1 MPSSFLTELS
11 SAAQPNNRRT
21 RSTSIVIKTMNLYD
35 ELLAREAVAQITDES
50 LIQKLNNESLSFYLG
65 IDPTGDSLH
74 VGHLFGLINCRRLQQ
89 AGHTPVLLVGGAT
102 GMIGDPSGKSA
113 ERNLLNQAAIDHN
126 VAALSAQIAK
136 LIDAKLVNNY
146 DWTQSYDVI
155 SFLRDIGKHFSINTM
170 IAKDSV
176 KSRLD
181 SGISY
186 TEFSYQVLQALDYY
200 HLYKDESVRLQ
211 VGGTEQWGNI
221 TAGLDLIRRIL
232 APKEPAY
239 GLCWDLITKSDGT
252 KFGKTE
258 QGAIWLDPAKT
269 SPYAFYQFWLNT
281 PDEDAIRYLKK
292 FTFLTLN
299 QIEDIAQQMKIA
311 PQERA
316 AQHRLAEEL
325 TTLIHSR
332 QATLDAI
339 RVSNALFQQDYDSL
353 TLTEVKEGFQDV
365 VTITIQS
372 MNIVDVLVETSLA
385 SSKSEARRFLESGG
399 ITLNQ
404 QRIDS
409 LEFVVDRTTAL
420 KGSFSIL
427 RRGKK
432 QYALI
437 LFSNAQTTS

>member
-1 MPSSFLTELS
+1 
-11 SAAQPNNRRT
+11 
-21 RSTSIVIKTMNLYD
+21 MNLYD
-35 ELLAREAVAQITDES
+35 ELLAREAVAQITDDALITQLNTSS
-50 LIQKLNNESLSFYLG
+50 LTFYLG

-74 VGHLFGLINCRRLQQ
+74 VGHLFGLINCRRLQN

-113 ERNLLNQAAIDHN
+113 ERNLLDQAAIDHN
-126 VAALSAQIAK
+126 VASLNKQITK
-136 LIDAKLVNNY
+136 LIDAKMVNNY
-146 DWTQSYDVI
+146 DWTKSYDVI

-200 HLYKDESVRLQ
+200 HLYKDENVRLQ

-232 APKEPAY
+232 APKEPAF

-258 QGAIWLDPAKT
+258 QGAIWLDPQKT
-269 SPYAFYQFWLNT
+269 TPYAFYQFWLNT
-281 PDEDAIRYLKK
+281 ADDDAIRYLKK
-292 FTFLTLN
+292 FTFLALDE
-299 QIEDIAQQMKIA
+299 IERIAAQMKLA

-325 TTLIHSR
+325 TTLIHSS
-332 QATLDAI
+332 QATADAI
-339 RVSNALFQQDYDSL
+339 RVSTALFNQEYDSL
-353 TLTEVKEGFQDV
+353 TVEEVKAGFQELA
-365 VTITIQS
+365 TITISS
-372 MNIVDVLVETSLA
+372 MNIVDVLVETGLA
-385 SSKSEARRFLESGG
+385 SSKSEARRFVESGG

-409 LEFVVDRTTAL
+409 IEFTVDSSTAMQGTFSVV
-420 KGSFSIL
+420 

-432 QYALI
+432 QYAMI
-437 LFSNAQTTS
+437 LFSNSK

>member
-1 MPSSFLTELS
+1 MM
-11 SAAQPNNRRT
+11 
-21 RSTSIVIKTMNLYD
+21 MNLYD
-35 ELLAREAVAQITDES
+35 ELLAREAVAQITDEALIAQLNTSS
-50 LIQKLNNESLSFYLG
+50 LTFYLG

-74 VGHLFGLINCRRLQQ
+74 VGHLFGLINCRRLQN
-89 AGHTPVLLVGGAT
+89 AGHTPILLVGGAT

-113 ERNLLNQAAIDHN
+113 ERSLLDQAAIDYN
-126 VAALSAQIAK
+126 VASLNAQISK
-136 LIDAKLVNNY
+136 LITAKMVNNY
-146 DWTQSYDVI
+146 DWTKSYDVI

-200 HLYKDESVRLQ
+200 HLYKDENVRLQ

-232 APKEPAY
+232 APKEQAY

-258 QGAIWLDPAKT
+258 QGAIWLDPQKT
-269 SPYAFYQFWLNT
+269 TPYAFYQFWYNT
-281 PDEDAIRYLKK
+281 ADDDAIRYLKK
-292 FTFLTLN
+292 FTFLSLDE
-299 QIEDIAQQMKIA
+299 IEAIATQMNLA

-325 TTLIHSR
+325 TTLIHSS
-332 QATLDAI
+332 QATADAI
-339 RVSNALFQQDYDSL
+339 RVSTALFNQEYDSL
-353 TLTEVKEGFQDV
+353 TLEEVKAGFQDV
-365 VTITIQS
+365 ATITVQS
-372 MNIVDVLVETSLA
+372 MNILDCLVETKLA
-385 SSKSEARRFLESGG
+385 SSKSEARRFVESGG

-409 LEFVVDRTTAL
+409 IEFTLNAASAMQ
-420 KGSFSIL
+420 GSFSVL

-432 QYALI
+432 QYAMI
-437 LFSNAQTTS
+437 LFSNSKIPS

>member
-1 MPSSFLTELS
+1 M
-11 SAAQPNNRRT
+11 
-21 RSTSIVIKTMNLYD
+21 TMNLYD
-35 ELLAREAVAQITDES
+35 ELLARDAVAQITDDALITQLNTSS
-50 LIQKLNNESLSFYLG
+50 LTFYLG

-74 VGHLFGLINCRRLQQ
+74 VGHLFGLINCRRLQN

-113 ERNLLNQAAIDHN
+113 ERNLLDQAAIDHN
-126 VAALSAQIAK
+126 VASLNKQITK
-136 LIDAKLVNNY
+136 LIDAKMVNNY
-146 DWTQSYDVI
+146 DWTKSYDVI

-200 HLYKDESVRLQ
+200 HLYKDENVRLQ

-232 APKEPAY
+232 APKEPAF

-258 QGAIWLDPAKT
+258 QGAIWLDPQKT
-269 SPYAFYQFWLNT
+269 TPYAFYQFWLNT
-281 PDEDAIRYLKK
+281 ADDDAIRYLKK
-292 FTFLTLN
+292 FTFLALDE
-299 QIEDIAQQMKIA
+299 IERIAAQMKLA

-325 TTLIHSR
+325 TTLIHSS
-332 QATLDAI
+332 QATADAI
-339 RVSNALFQQDYDSL
+339 RVSTALFNQEYDSL
-353 TLTEVKEGFQDV
+353 TVEEVKAGFQELA
-365 VTITIQS
+365 TITISS
-372 MNIVDVLVETSLA
+372 MNIVDVLVETGLA
-385 SSKSEARRFLESGG
+385 SSKSEARRFVESDG

-409 LEFVVDRTTAL
+409 IEFTVDSSTAMQGTFSVV
-420 KGSFSIL
+420 

-432 QYALI
+432 QYAMI
-437 LFSNAQTTS
+437 LFSNSK

>member
-1 MPSSFLTELS
+1 M
-11 SAAQPNNRRT
+11 
-21 RSTSIVIKTMNLYD
+21 TMNLYD
-35 ELLAREAVAQITDES
+35 ELLAREAVAQITDDALITQLNTSS
-50 LIQKLNNESLSFYLG
+50 LTFYLG

-74 VGHLFGLINCRRLQQ
+74 VGHLFGLINCRRLQN

-113 ERNLLNQAAIDHN
+113 ERNLLDQAAIDHN
-126 VAALSAQIAK
+126 VASLNKQITK
-136 LIDAKLVNNY
+136 LIDAKMVNNY
-146 DWTQSYDVI
+146 DWTKSYDVI

-200 HLYKDESVRLQ
+200 HLYKDENVRLQ

-232 APKEPAY
+232 APKEPAF
-239 GLCWDLITKSDGT
+239 GLCWDLMTKSDGT

-258 QGAIWLDPAKT
+258 QGAIWLDPQKT
-269 SPYAFYQFWLNT
+269 TPYAFYQFWLNT
-281 PDEDAIRYLKK
+281 ADDDAIRYLKK
-292 FTFLTLN
+292 FTFLALDE
-299 QIEDIAQQMKIA
+299 IERIAAQMKLA

-325 TTLIHSR
+325 TTLIHSS
-332 QATLDAI
+332 QATADAI
-339 RVSNALFQQDYDSL
+339 RVSTALFNQEYDSL
-353 TLTEVKEGFQDV
+353 TVEEVKAGFQELA
-365 VTITIQS
+365 TITISS
-372 MNIVDVLVETSLA
+372 MNIVDVLVETGLA
-385 SSKSEARRFLESGG
+385 SSKSEARRFVESGG

-409 LEFVVDRTTAL
+409 IDFSVDSSTAMPGTFSVV
-420 KGSFSIL
+420 

-432 QYALI
+432 QYAMI
-437 LFSNAQTTS
+437 LFSNSK

>member
-1 MPSSFLTELS
+1 M
-11 SAAQPNNRRT
+11 
-21 RSTSIVIKTMNLYD
+21 TMNLYD
-35 ELLAREAVAQITDES
+35 ELLARDAVAQITDDALITQLNTSS
-50 LIQKLNNESLSFYLG
+50 LTFYLG

-74 VGHLFGLINCRRLQQ
+74 VGHLFGLINCRRLQN

-113 ERNLLNQAAIDHN
+113 ERNLLDQAAIDHN
-126 VAALSAQIAK
+126 VASLNKQITK
-136 LIDAKLVNNY
+136 LIDAKIVNNY
-146 DWTQSYDVI
+146 DWTKSYDVI

-200 HLYKDESVRLQ
+200 HLYKDENVRLQ

-232 APKEPAY
+232 APKEPAF

-258 QGAIWLDPAKT
+258 QGAIWLDPQKT
-269 SPYAFYQFWLNT
+269 TPYAFYQFWLNT
-281 PDEDAIRYLKK
+281 ADDDAIRYLKK
-292 FTFLTLN
+292 FTFLALDE
-299 QIEDIAQQMKIA
+299 IERIAAQMKLA

-325 TTLIHSR
+325 TTLIHSS
-332 QATLDAI
+332 QATADAI
-339 RVSNALFQQDYDSL
+339 RVSTALFNQEYDSL
-353 TLTEVKEGFQDV
+353 TVEEVKAGFQELA
-365 VTITIQS
+365 TITISS
-372 MNIVDVLVETSLA
+372 MNIVDVLVETGLA
-385 SSKSEARRFLESGG
+385 SSKSEARRFVESDG

-409 LEFVVDRTTAL
+409 IEFTVDSSTAMQGTFSVV
-420 KGSFSIL
+420 

-432 QYALI
+432 QYAMI
-437 LFSNAQTTS
+437 LFSNSK

>member
-1 MPSSFLTELS
+1 M
-11 SAAQPNNRRT
+11 
-21 RSTSIVIKTMNLYD
+21 TMNLYD
-35 ELLAREAVAQITDES
+35 ELLARDAVAQITDDALITQLNTSS
-50 LIQKLNNESLSFYLG
+50 LTFYLG

-74 VGHLFGLINCRRLQQ
+74 VGHLFGLINCRRLQN

-113 ERNLLNQAAIDHN
+113 ERNLLDQAAIDHN
-126 VAALSAQIAK
+126 VASLNKQITK
-136 LIDAKLVNNY
+136 LIDAKMVNNY
-146 DWTQSYDVI
+146 DWTKSYDVI

-200 HLYKDESVRLQ
+200 HLYKDENVRLQ

-232 APKEPAY
+232 APKEPAF
-239 GLCWDLITKSDGT
+239 GLCWDLMTKSDGT

-258 QGAIWLDPAKT
+258 QGAIWLDPQKT
-269 SPYAFYQFWLNT
+269 TPYAFYQFWLNT
-281 PDEDAIRYLKK
+281 ADDDAIRYLKK
-292 FTFLTLN
+292 FTFLALDE
-299 QIEDIAQQMKIA
+299 IERIAAQMKLA

-316 AQHRLAEEL
+316 AQHRLTEEL
-325 TTLIHSR
+325 TTLIHSS
-332 QATLDAI
+332 QATADAI
-339 RVSNALFQQDYDSL
+339 RVSTALFNQEYDSL
-353 TLTEVKEGFQDV
+353 TVEEVKAGFQELA
-365 VTITIQS
+365 TITISS
-372 MNIVDVLVETSLA
+372 MNIVDVLVETGLA
-385 SSKSEARRFLESGG
+385 SSKSEARRFVESDG

-409 LEFVVDRTTAL
+409 IEFTVDSSTAMQGTFSVV
-420 KGSFSIL
+420 

-432 QYALI
+432 QYAMI
-437 LFSNAQTTS
+437 LFSNSK

>member
-1 MPSSFLTELS
+1 M
-11 SAAQPNNRRT
+11 
-21 RSTSIVIKTMNLYD
+21 TMNLYD
-35 ELLAREAVAQITDES
+35 ELLAREAVAQITDDALITQLNTSS
-50 LIQKLNNESLSFYLG
+50 LTFYLG

-74 VGHLFGLINCRRLQQ
+74 VGHLFGLINCRRLQN

-113 ERNLLNQAAIDHN
+113 ERNLLDQAAIDHN
-126 VAALSAQIAK
+126 VASLNKQITK
-136 LIDAKLVNNY
+136 LIDAKMVNNY
-146 DWTQSYDVI
+146 DWTKSYDVI

-200 HLYKDESVRLQ
+200 HLYKDENVRLQ

-232 APKEPAY
+232 APKEPAF

-258 QGAIWLDPAKT
+258 QGAIWLDPQKT
-269 SPYAFYQFWLNT
+269 TPYAFYQFWLNT
-281 PDEDAIRYLKK
+281 ADDDAIRYLKK
-292 FTFLTLN
+292 FTFLALDE
-299 QIEDIAQQMKIA
+299 IERIAAQMKLA

-325 TTLIHSR
+325 TTLIHSS
-332 QATLDAI
+332 QATADAI
-339 RVSNALFQQDYDSL
+339 RVSTALFNQEYDSL
-353 TLTEVKEGFQDV
+353 TVEEVKAGFQELA
-365 VTITIQS
+365 TITISS
-372 MNIVDVLVETSLA
+372 MNIVDVLVETGLA
-385 SSKSEARRFLESGG
+385 SSKSEARRFVESGG

-409 LEFVVDRTTAL
+409 IEFSVDSSTAMQGTFSVV
-420 KGSFSIL
+420 

-432 QYALI
+432 QYAMI
-437 LFSNAQTTS
+437 LFSNSK

>member
-1 MPSSFLTELS
+1 M
-11 SAAQPNNRRT
+11 
-21 RSTSIVIKTMNLYD
+21 TMNLYD
-35 ELLAREAVAQITDES
+35 ELLAREAVAQITDDALITQLNTSS
-50 LIQKLNNESLSFYLG
+50 LTFYLG

-74 VGHLFGLINCRRLQQ
+74 VGHLFGLINCRRLQN

-113 ERNLLNQAAIDHN
+113 ERNLLDQAAIDHN
-126 VAALSAQIAK
+126 VASLNKQITK
-136 LIDAKLVNNY
+136 LIDAKMVNNY
-146 DWTQSYDVI
+146 DWTKSYDVI

-200 HLYKDESVRLQ
+200 HLYKDENVRLQ

-232 APKEPAY
+232 APKEPAF

-258 QGAIWLDPAKT
+258 QGAIWLDPQKT
-269 SPYAFYQFWLNT
+269 TPYAFYQFWLNT
-281 PDEDAIRYLKK
+281 ADDDAIRYLKK
-292 FTFLTLN
+292 FTFLALDE
-299 QIEDIAQQMKIA
+299 IERIAAQMKLA

-325 TTLIHSR
+325 TTLIHSS
-332 QATLDAI
+332 QATADAI
-339 RVSNALFQQDYDSL
+339 RVSTALFNQEYDSL
-353 TLTEVKEGFQDV
+353 TVEEVKAGFQELA
-365 VTITIQS
+365 TITISS
-372 MNIVDVLVETSLA
+372 MNIVDVLVETGLA
-385 SSKSEARRFLESGG
+385 SSKSEARRFVESGG

-409 LEFVVDRTTAL
+409 IEFTVDSSTAMQGTFSVV
-420 KGSFSIL
+420 

-432 QYALI
+432 QYAMI
-437 LFSNAQTTS
+437 LFSNSK

>member
-1 MPSSFLTELS
+1 M
-11 SAAQPNNRRT
+11 
-21 RSTSIVIKTMNLYD
+21 TMKLYD
-35 ELLAREAVAQITDES
+35 ELLAREAVAQITDDALIAQLNHSS
-50 LIQKLNNESLSFYLG
+50 LAFYLG

-74 VGHLFGLINCRRLQQ
+74 VGHLFGLINCRRLQD
-89 AGHTPVLLVGGAT
+89 AGHTPILLVGGAT

-113 ERNLLNQAAIDHN
+113 ERNLLNQATIDHN
-126 VAALSAQIAK
+126 VASLKAQISK
-136 LIDAKLVNNY
+136 LIDAKMVNNF

-170 IAKDSV
+170 IAKESV

-232 APKEPAY
+232 APIDQAY

-258 QGAIWLDPAKT
+258 QGAVWLDPQKT
-269 SPYAFYQFWLNT
+269 SPYAFYQFWYNT
-281 PDEDAIRYLKK
+281 ADEDAIRYLKK
-292 FTFLTLN
+292 FTFVSLD
-299 QIEDIAQQMKIA
+299 EIAVIATKMQEA

-316 AQHRLAEEL
+316 AQLRLAEEL

-332 QATLDAI
+332 EATADAK
-339 RVSNALFQQDYDSL
+339 RVSLALFNQEYDSL
-353 TLTEVKEGFQDV
+353 TLAEVKAGFQDV
-365 VTITIQS
+365 TTVTIHS
-372 MNIVDVLVETSLA
+372 MNVLDVLIETGLA
-385 SSKSEARRFLESGG
+385 NSKSEARRFIESGA

-409 LEFVVDRTTAL
+409 IEFIVAAATAIH
-420 KGSFSIL
+420 GSFSVL

-432 QYALI
+432 QYAMI
-437 LFSNAQTTS
+437 LFSTPNLKG

>member
-1 MPSSFLTELS
+1 M
-11 SAAQPNNRRT
+11 
-21 RSTSIVIKTMNLYD
+21 TMNLYD
-35 ELLAREAVAQITDES
+35 ELLAREAVAQITDDALITQLNTSS
-50 LIQKLNNESLSFYLG
+50 LTFYLG

-74 VGHLFGLINCRRLQQ
+74 VGHLFGLINCRRLQN

-113 ERNLLNQAAIDHN
+113 ERNLLDQAAIDHN
-126 VAALSAQIAK
+126 VASLNKQITK
-136 LIDAKLVNNY
+136 LIDAKMVNNY
-146 DWTQSYDVI
+146 DWTKSYDVI

-200 HLYKDESVRLQ
+200 HLYKDENVRLQ

-232 APKEPAY
+232 APKEPAF

-258 QGAIWLDPAKT
+258 QGAIWLDPQKT
-269 SPYAFYQFWLNT
+269 TPYAFYQFWLNT
-281 PDEDAIRYLKK
+281 ADDDAIRYLKK
-292 FTFLTLN
+292 FTFLALDE
-299 QIEDIAQQMKIA
+299 IERIAAQMKLA

-325 TTLIHSR
+325 TTLIHSS
-332 QATLDAI
+332 QATADAI
-339 RVSNALFQQDYDSL
+339 RVSTALFNQEYDSL
-353 TLTEVKEGFQDV
+353 TVEEVKAGFQELA
-365 VTITIQS
+365 TITISS
-372 MNIVDVLVETSLA
+372 MNIVDVLVETGLA
-385 SSKSEARRFLESGG
+385 SSKSEARRFVESDG

-409 LEFVVDRTTAL
+409 IEFTVDSSTAMQGTFSVV
-420 KGSFSIL
+420 

-432 QYALI
+432 QYAMI
-437 LFSNAQTTS
+437 LFSNSK